1 MRIMAIDQ
9 IASKWNRRAAAA
21 TQDYESGVR
30 NPRRPW
36 QAATLDAKAA
46 YEAGVQEAIAND
58 QFSKGVSQSSDSEWL
73 SRALKLGVQRY
84 APGIRESISKY
95 ASKFR
100 IYRDALAAL
109 ELPPR
114 GPRNS
119 AQNYQRSELVGQTLN
134 AIRTGGAA

>member
-1 MRIMAIDQ
+1 MRIMAIDS
-9 IASKWNRRAAAA
+9 IANKWNRRSAAA
-21 TQDYESGVR
+21 TQDFEQGVR

-36 QAATLDAKAA
+36 QAATLDASSA
-46 YEAGVQEAIAND
+46 YAEGVQEAIAND

-73 SRALKLGVQRY
+73 SRTLKLGVQRY
-84 APGIRESISKY
+84 APGIRESVSKY
-95 ASKFR
+95 ATKFR
-100 IYRDALAAL
+100 PYRDALAAL

-119 AQNYQRSELVGQTLN
+119 ESNYERSRIVGQTLN